1 MQISSDDDLKGAI
14 RNALKKVKER
24 EIPNFPK
31 EGYFSFDNLSKK
43 SLRTLYRIKKAEKE
57 SYGSFSWYMYPSN
70 IKKLLQ
76 YLINLK
82 NENTKVKK

>member
-1 MQISSDDDLKGAI
+1 MRLSSDDDLKGAI

-24 EIPNFPK
+24 EAPNFPT

-57 SYGSFSWYMYPSN
+57 SIGSFSWYMYPSN
-70 IKKLLQ
+70 IKKLLE
-76 YLINLK
+76 YLIK
-82 NENTKVKK
+82 QKK